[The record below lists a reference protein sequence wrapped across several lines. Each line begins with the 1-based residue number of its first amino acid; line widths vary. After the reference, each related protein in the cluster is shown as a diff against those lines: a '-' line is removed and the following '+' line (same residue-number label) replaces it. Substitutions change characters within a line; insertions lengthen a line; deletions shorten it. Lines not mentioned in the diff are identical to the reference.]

1 MRSYDPGVIE
11 EKWRQRWEKTG
22 RYQSDPNDEG
32 EGVLITVPYTYPS
45 GGMHIGH
52 ASTYSI
58 PDGIARYHRMK
69 GENVLYPMGWH
80 VTGTPIVGAVNRLKE
95 GEEAQISTLRDT
107 YNVPESDLESLETP
121 MGFAQYFIENYY
133 KTNLRALGVS
143 IDWRREFTTHDE
155 RYQRFIQ
162 WQYQTLQDR
171 GLLEQGLHPVKY
183 CTSEDQP
190 VTTHD
195 ILEGEHAD
203 FQEYTLVKF
212 QSDDSLDE
220 AVVPT
225 STLRPETVRGVTN
238 VYVNPDVTYVHADV
252 DSESWLVST
261 EAVEKLQ
268 LQERDISVTREISG
282 EELVGTRLTNPVTNE
297 SIPVFPGE
305 FVDPNGGTG
314 VVMSVPAH
322 SPDDWLELQ
331 RIQSDEEYLAE
342 YGLDPEVVQSIDPQ
356 TVVSTEEYGEIPA
369 RDVVER
375 NNISSV
381 DDAKLSEVTETLY
394 EREYHQGRLVDS
406 YDDKYAGEVIEEVRD
421 QLRAEYKAD
430 GIADSL
436 YDFAEEV
443 ICRCGG
449 KVEVAKQDSWFIRY
463 NDETWKQK
471 TRQAVEQLEPVPE
484 STREQFHH
492 AIGWLEE
499 WPCIRNFGLGTPLP
513 ADEDFIIEPLSD
525 STIYPAFYTIA
536 HRLQNI
542 PPEALDKEFFDALF
556 FGLDAVDDP
565 DERALDLRQEWQY
578 WYPVNVRLSA
588 NDLVENHLTFYLY
601 HHAELFDKS
610 MWPEGITI
618 MGMGLLEGRG
628 MSSSSGHVV
637 LPDNAVSKYGADA
650 VRLFLFNSSE
660 PWQDFNWKEES
671 VSSARDQIE
680 SFYERA
686 MEVIEMPEG
695 EQSLERID
703 RWLLSK
709 LQDAIRETTSAM
721 ENYET
726 RSASQTA
733 LYQMN
738 KHLRWYRRRTDLDRP
753 GARWTQR
760 QVLETQLRLLAPFV
774 PFITN
779 ELYEQL
785 TGEPVEDAS
794 WPTVNEKF
802 DDERA
807 KLQEEL
813 IRDLTDDI
821 RDIERVTDTDPDTIT
836 LALADKWKHEVFE
849 TVVAADF
856 ETNAAMEE
864 LMTTDETRKRG
875 DAVSDL
881 VSQFVDR
888 FRGRDEAEL
897 ALLTDI
903 NERDVYESAVE
914 FLANEFGASVQI
926 DGGDVP
932 DADAEKADP
941 FRPAVHIE

>member
-1 MRSYDPGVIE
+1 
-11 EKWRQRWEKTG
+11 
-22 RYQSDPNDEG
+22 
-32 EGVLITVPYTYPS
+32 
-45 GGMHIGH
+45 
-52 ASTYSI
+52 
-58 PDGIARYHRMK
+58 
-69 GENVLYPMGWH
+69 
-80 VTGTPIVGAVNRLKE
+80 
-95 GEEAQISTLRDT
+95 
-107 YNVPESDLESLETP
+107 

-162 WQYQTLQDR
+162 WQYQTLHDR

-195 ILEGEHAD
+195 ILEGEHTD
-203 FQEYTLVKF
+203 FQEYSLIKF
-212 QSDDSLDE
+212 QGDDLLDE

-225 STLRPETVRGVTN
+225 ATLRPETVRGVTN
-238 VYVNPDVTYVHADV
+238 VYVNPDATYVRADV
-252 DSESWLVST
+252 DGESWLVST

-268 LQERDISVTREISG
+268 MQAHDVSITGEIPG
-282 EELVGTRLTNPVTNE
+282 EELVGSRLTNPVTDE

-305 FVDPNGGTG
+305 FVDSNGGTG

-322 SPDDWLELQ
+322 SPDDWLELH
-331 RIQSDEEYLAE
+331 RLQSDEEYLAE
-342 YGLDPEVVQSIDPQ
+342 YGLDPEVVRSIEPQ
-356 TVVSTEEYGEIPA
+356 AVVSTEEYGEIPA

-375 NNISSV
+375 NDISSV
-381 DDAKLSEVTETLY
+381 DDPELSEVTETLY
-394 EREYHQGRLVDS
+394 EREYHQGRLIDE
-406 YDDKYAGEVIEEVRD
+406 YDDKYAGKVIEDVRD
-421 QLRAEYKAD
+421 QLRAEYEAD

-449 KVEVAKQDSWFIRY
+449 NVEVAKQESWFIRY
-463 NDETWKQK
+463 NDESWKQK
-471 TRQAVEQLEPVPE
+471 TRQAVKQLEPVPE
-484 STREQFHH
+484 NTREQFHH

-525 STIYPAFYTIA
+525 STIYPAYYTVA
-536 HRLQNI
+536 HRLQDI
-542 PPEALDKEFFDALF
+542 PPEELDKEFFDALF
-556 FGLDAVDDP
+556 FGPEAVEDP

-601 HHAELFDKS
+601 HHAELFEKP

-680 SFYERA
+680 SFYQRA

-709 LQDAIRETTSAM
+709 LQDAIRETTTAM
-721 ENYET
+721 EDYET

-738 KHLRWYRRRTDLDRP
+738 KHLRWYRRRTDRDRP

-760 QVLETQLRLLAPFV
+760 QVLETRLRLLAPFV
-774 PFITN
+774 PFVTN

-785 TGEPVEDAS
+785 AGEPVEDAS
-794 WPTVNEKF
+794 WPTVNEEF

-821 RDIERVTDTDPDTIT
+821 RDIAEVTDTDPDTIT
-836 LALADKWKHEVFE
+836 LTLADKWKHEVFE
-849 TVVAADF
+849 TIVAADF
-856 ETNAAMEE
+856 EVDVAMEE
-864 LMTTDETRKRG
+864 LMTTDEMRKRG
-875 DAVSDL
+875 DTVSDL
-881 VSQFVDR
+881 VTQFVDR

-897 ALLTDI
+897 TLLTDI
-903 NERDVYESAVE
+903 NERGVYESAVE
-914 FLANEFGASVQI
+914 FLANEFDASVEI
-926 DGGDVP
+926 DVGDAP
-932 DADAEKADP
+932 GTETEKADP
-941 FRPAVHIE
+941 FRPAIHIE